1 MKKILIVDDAT
12 FMQKVTSGILSR
24 KYETICASSGK
35 EALEIYERERP
46 DMILTDLVMPNMT
59 GLELQQRLQQRYDRQ
74 IPIIFMTADER
85 EDNESR
91 GLEGGA
97 MDYIRKPFKPEV
109 LLRRVDNVMR
119 SIENVERIRGLKA
132 ETETDPMTGLLN
144 KAYATKVLVETCE
157 KSAGT
162 LMMVDLDSFK
172 LVNDI
177 YGHGM
182 GDSVLIRFAEIIR
195 SVIRTT
201 DIAGRMGGDEFI
213 VFCKDIR
220 DEAII
225 ADKARAINEAI
236 LHSAK
241 ELMGED
247 MGIPL
252 GASVGAVAVPDEG
265 TVFEVLYKKA
275 DKALYRVKQNGKHG
289 YAIYREE
296 GAAEAEREKSAA
308 GTLDTI
314 RKILEERNRK
324 KGAYELSFD
333 NFKSVYRYLIRALE
347 NYHRKVEL
355 VLFTVY
361 MTDAGAAAGAKLDD
375 VTERFGRILGESLRR
390 SDIYTKNGNNQYM
403 VLLSEMEDGNDE
415 PVMKRVL
422 ELWERSAQDAGA
434 SISYETVLIYD

>member
-12 FMQKVTSGILSR
+12 FMQKVTTGILSQ
-24 KYETICASSGK
+24 KYETICASSGE
-35 EALEIYERERP
+35 EALELYERERP

-59 GLELQQRLQQRYDRQ
+59 GLELQQRLQVRYDRL

-119 SIENVERIRGLKA
+119 QIENMERIQGLKA

-144 KAYATKVLVETCE
+144 KAYATKVLIDVCA
-157 KSAGT
+157 KSSGT

-213 VFCKDIR
+213 VFCKDIK

-225 ADKARAINEAI
+225 ADKARVINEEI

-252 GASVGAVAVPDEG
+252 GASIGAVTVPDEG
-265 TVFEVLYKKA
+265 SVFEVLYKKA

-289 YAIYREE
+289 YSIYRED
-296 GAAEAEREKSAA
+296 GPATQEKEKNSA

-324 KGAYELSFD
+324 KGAYELPFD
-333 NFKSVYRYLIRALE
+333 NFKSVYRYLIRPIV
-347 NYHRKVEL
+347 NYHKTVEL

-361 MTDAGAAAGAKLDD
+361 MTDAGEAAGARLDE
-375 VTERFGRILGESLRR
+375 VTERFGQLLGQSMRR
-390 SDIYTKNGNNQYM
+390 SDIFTRNGNNQFM
-403 VLLSEMEDGNDE
+403 VLLSEMDNGSDE
-415 PVMKRVL
+415 PIMKRVL
-422 ELWERSAQDAGA
+422 DAWEEEGKELGA
-434 SISYETVLIYD
+434 AISYETAVIRK